1 MSNYDLMLSIQSL
14 RENIISANVTN
25 KKLQEELRINNMIK
39 LLEHGLISR
48 EALDAELL
56 GTISYRDLT
65 KKKIKAKTK

>member
-14 RENIISANVTN
+14 RENIISVNVTN

-39 LLEHGLISR
+39 LLELGLISR

-56 GTISYRDLT
+56 GTTGYRDLT

>member
-39 LLEHGLISR
+39 LLELGLISR

-56 GTISYRDLT
+56 GTTSYRDLT